1 MHFLLALAK
10 SEAHVLAEAKR
21 RRTCKVWKDFTR
33 DAKRDWPYAVV
44 ALVMLALL
52 ICRMAVTP

>member
-1 MHFLLALAK
+1 M
-10 SEAHVLAEAKR
+10 AEAKR